1 MLSRVLNYFLSA
13 SVVFGTA
20 VLAAPANSSSVETYA
35 SQAVSA
41 DAAGGGYKNAAY
53 FVNWYVPS

>member
-13 SVVFGTA
+13 SAVFGTA

-41 DAAGGGYKNAAY
+41 DAAAGGYKNAAY
-53 FVNWYVPS
+53 FVNW